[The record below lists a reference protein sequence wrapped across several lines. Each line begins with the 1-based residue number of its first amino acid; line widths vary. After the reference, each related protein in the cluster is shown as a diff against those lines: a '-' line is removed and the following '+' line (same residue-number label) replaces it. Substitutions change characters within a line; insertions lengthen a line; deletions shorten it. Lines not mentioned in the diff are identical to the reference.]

1 MIAGIDLGTSSVKVL
16 LTENGKTVFKV
27 KKSYAN
33 DSVKAWISAVTDAL
47 CECGG
52 YLIDAISLSSQVGTY
67 VINGE
72 YVISWRDAVGKD
84 ELAKIKAHFS
94 QDEFISEI
102 SMPHPDIVS
111 YPIPRLLYIKEH
123 YGIKKVC
130 QPKETI
136 VEFLTGEFVSDKYSW
151 RGLANLESGDY
162 SQKMLDFIGVNR
174 NVLPKLKS
182 PFDIAGR
189 VSEDAEKATGIKA
202 GTPVIV
208 GCNDYFA
215 GLVGMGIVK
224 SEMAFDITGTSAH
237 IGYTSDTLD
246 RDTGMVSGPYFVGN
260 VHYGVTASCGAAL
273 DFGIQNFG
281 FDNIDIQS
289 SLDKGAPIFLPYL
302 SGERAPIWDSFARG
316 MFFGI
321 SGDTKKED
329 LAYSVLEGVAFSE
342 YHVYET
348 LGIKDKPRAIVT
360 AGGAAKDKK
369 FNMLKASL
377 YGVPVV
383 TLEEKDTSAYGAC
396 MIAAVATGIY
406 PDIIGASNDMCRIE
420 SVSEPA
426 LLPKLRERYEL
437 YKKLYETNKENFI
450 EFSEL
455 RKEREK

>member
-1 MIAGIDLGTSSVKVL
+1 
-16 LTENGKTVFKV
+16 
-27 KKSYAN
+27 
-33 DSVKAWISAVTDAL
+33 
-47 CECGG
+47 
-52 YLIDAISLSSQVGTY
+52 
-67 VINGE
+67 
-72 YVISWRDAVGKD
+72 
-84 ELAKIKAHFS
+84 
-94 QDEFISEI
+94 
-102 SMPHPDIVS
+102 
-111 YPIPRLLYIKEH
+111 
-123 YGIKKVC
+123 
-130 QPKETI
+130 
-136 VEFLTGEFVSDKYSW
+136 
-151 RGLANLESGDY
+151 
-162 SQKMLDFIGVNR
+162 
-174 NVLPKLKS
+174 
-182 PFDIAGR
+182 
-189 VSEDAEKATGIKA
+189 
-202 GTPVIV
+202 
-208 GCNDYFA
+208 
-215 GLVGMGIVK
+215 MGIVK

-260 VHYGVTASCGAAL
+260 VYYGVTASCGAAL

-321 SGDTKKED
+321 SCDTKKED

-450 EFSEL
+450 KFCEL